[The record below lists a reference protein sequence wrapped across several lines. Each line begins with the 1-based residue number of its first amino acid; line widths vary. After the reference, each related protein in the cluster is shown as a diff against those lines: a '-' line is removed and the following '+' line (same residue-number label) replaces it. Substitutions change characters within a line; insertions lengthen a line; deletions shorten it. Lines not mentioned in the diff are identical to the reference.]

1 MSRPPMRVAFQGE
14 RGAFS
19 EAAARKLLGPRVVPV
34 PRPTFPSLFRAI
46 RDGAAQA
53 ILAPIENSLAGSVTQ
68 VYDLLL
74 ASRLRITGEVALPIA
89 HYVIGCPGA
98 RLADITTIY
107 SHPVALAQCERFFAA
122 RPHIRRVA
130 AEDTAG
136 SVREV
141 LERGDRYSAALA
153 GRFAAQL
160 YGGRILYSH
169 AEDHARNFTRFVLLE
184 PAGRLV
190 PKADKLSL
198 VVELA
203 HRPGSLRRAL
213 EPFALHGLNLLK
225 IESRP
230 IPGRPWEYRFF
241 LDVQAQTGSELSAAL
256 TQLKRSTR
264 RMCVLGHYVSK

>member
-1 MSRPPMRVAFQGE
+1 MSRPPIRVAFQGE

-19 EAAARKLLGPRVVPV
+19 EVAARQLLGSRVLPV

-53 ILAPIENSLAGSVTQ
+53 ILAPIENSLAGGVTQ

-74 ASRLRITGEVALPIA
+74 ASRLSITGEVVLPIA
-89 HYVIGCPGA
+89 LFVIGCPGA
-98 RLADITTIY
+98 RLADVNTIY

-122 RPHIRRVA
+122 RAHIRRVA
-130 AEDTAG
+130 ADDTAG
-136 SVREV
+136 SVYAV
-141 LERGDRYSAALA
+141 LARGDRTCAALA
-153 GRFAAQL
+153 GRYAARF

-184 PAGRLV
+184 PEVRLV
-190 PKADKLSL
+190 PRANKLSL
-198 VVELA
+198 VIELA
-203 HRPGSLRRAL
+203 HRPGSLLRAL

-241 LDVQAQTGSELSAAL
+241 LDARAQCGPKLTEAL
-256 TQLKRSTR
+256 KRLKRSTTR
-264 RMCVLGHYVSK
+264 IRVLGHYVSE